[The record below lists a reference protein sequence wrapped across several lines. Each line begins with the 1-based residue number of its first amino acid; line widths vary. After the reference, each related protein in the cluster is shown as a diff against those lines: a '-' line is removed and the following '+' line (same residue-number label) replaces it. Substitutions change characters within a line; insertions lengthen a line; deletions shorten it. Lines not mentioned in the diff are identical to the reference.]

1 MTGIECIFLENY
13 HQYRIF
19 KEWLEKQ
26 PPLTDKYGKSVKLTE
41 MLIPLTEEDF
51 MVEAQPVMKYVS
63 PYVDAYLIRNC
74 PFSVVQENLMAE
86 YGHWT
91 DDMCIDAYDYVCNRD
106 SKLIHTE
113 DAEDDF
119 QFLSKDDFIFENGIP
134 KLKIRQDSVYE
145 KIREG
150 KLYTTPIKTD
160 YTKGTTFKC
169 TSKPPKEL
177 ETDRPE
183 CGIWFV
189 DVEVPD
195 DLASHAICYA
205 EYEDGREGTWDFA
218 EEFVSGVKR
227 FPLNAHVGSLEELK
241 TLIPKWGLPVGTH
254 VLAASTVQEQKYEF
268 IVE

>member
-13 HQYRIF
+13 HQYKIF

-26 PPLTDKYGKSVKLTE
+26 PPLTDKYGKSVELTE

-74 PFSVVQENLMAE
+74 PFSVVQENLMGE

-91 DDMCIDAYDYVCNRD
+91 DEMCVDAYNYVCERD
-106 SKLIHTE
+106 RTIPEE

-119 QFLSKDDFIFENGIP
+119 PFLSKDDFVFENGIP

-145 KIREG
+145 KIRDG
-150 KLYTTPIKTD
+150 KLYTSPIKTD
-160 YTKGTTFKC
+160 YTKGTSFKC
-169 TSKPPKEL
+169 TAKPSEEL
-177 ETDRPE
+177 ETDKPE
-183 CGIWFV
+183 CGEWFI
-189 DVEVPD
+189 DLSLPD
-195 DLASHAICYA
+195 EFGDHTMWYS
-205 EYEDGREGTWDFA
+205 EYEDGREGTWDFT

-227 FPLNAHVGSLEELK
+227 FPLYARLESLEKLK
-241 TLIPKWGLPVGTH
+241 SLIPKWELPVGTY
-254 VLAASTVQEQKYEF
+254 VVATSTVMGQKYEF
-268 IVE
+268 LVE